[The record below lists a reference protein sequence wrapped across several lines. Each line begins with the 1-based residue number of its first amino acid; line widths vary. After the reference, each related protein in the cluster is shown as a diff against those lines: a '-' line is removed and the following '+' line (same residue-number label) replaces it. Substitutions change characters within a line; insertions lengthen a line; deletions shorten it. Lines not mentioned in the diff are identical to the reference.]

1 MLLCKAAKLVDRPQ
15 EVGLGEEVLRR
26 PALLNTVEELQS
38 LDAVEYVQARSP
50 PDSDQR

>member
-1 MLLCKAAKLVDRPQ
+1 MQ

-38 LDAVEYVQARSP
+38 LDAVEYVQARS
-50 PDSDQR
+50 DAVTLVAVDG